1 MNKNITVAVNPAGSE
16 RESITILNDKPI
28 KFLSYEKCR
37 WPYFLS
43 LPLMWTLTAYVM
55 IKKKI
60 YKLLNM
66 PGPHTNTL
74 FFDGLGK
81 ECRKVKDYAASWRA
95 MEIIYNHNFPKKLTS
110 VGGILDE
117 FYWHGLNCQ
126 ALRNRYKLV
135 RHELRNAISK
145 FSGQKEVR
153 ILSLACGSAQAVIE
167 VIAEF
172 KSKGTTIKAILV
184 DVDQDALIAA
194 KEWARQYGVSDQ
206 IETREANLSGEANV
220 FGDFKPHIVEM
231 LGFLDY
237 VNKDEAIRF
246 VSDIHE
252 FLDKNGVLV
261 TCNINPNPEQYFIK
275 WVINWSMVYRQPD
288 DLMDIAVKSGFNNPR
303 IVFEPLKI
311 HSLLIAEKD

>member
-1 MNKNITVAVNPAGSE
+1 MDKNISVASNPAGSE
-16 RESITILNDKPI
+16 RENITILNDQPI

-43 LPLMWTLTAYVM
+43 LPLMWILTAYVM

-66 PGPHTNTL
+66 PGPRTNTL

-95 MEIIYNHNFPKKLTS
+95 MEIIYNHNFPQKLTS
-110 VGGILDE
+110 LGGILDE

-135 RHELRNAISK
+135 KHELRRAISK
-145 FSGQKEVR
+145 LDDKKDIR
-153 ILSLACGSAQAVIE
+153 LLSLACGSAQAVIE
-167 VIAEF
+167 IIAEF
-172 KSKGTTIKAILV
+172 KSKGATIKAILV
-184 DVDQDALIAA
+184 DVDQSALNAA
-194 KEWARQYGVSDQ
+194 KELAGQYGAIDQ
-206 IETREANLSGEANV
+206 VETRQANLSGEVSV
-220 FGDFKPHIVEM
+220 FGDFKPQIVEM

-237 VNKDEAIRF
+237 VNKEEAIRF
-246 VSDIHE
+246 VSNIQKS
-252 FLDKNGVLV
+252 LDEKGVLI
-261 TCNINPNPEQYFIK
+261 TCNINPNPEQHFIK
-275 WVINWSMVYRQPD
+275 WVINWPMVYRRPD
-288 DLMDIAVKSGFNNPR
+288 DLADIAVKSGFKNHR

-311 HSLLIAEKD
+311 HSLLIAQKD

>member
-1 MNKNITVAVNPAGSE
+1 MNKNISVAANPAGSE
-16 RESITILNDKPI
+16 KENITILNDRPI
-28 KFLSYEKCR
+28 KFFSYEKCR

-66 PGPHTNTL
+66 PGPYTNTL

-81 ECRKVKDYAASWRA
+81 ECRKVKDYAASWKA

-110 VGGILDE
+110 LGGILDE

-135 RHELRNAISK
+135 KHELKKAISR
-145 FSGQKEVR
+145 FNDEKEIRV
-153 ILSLACGSAQAVIE
+153 LSLACGSAQAVIE

-184 DVDQDALIAA
+184 DVDQEALNAA
-194 KEWARQYGVSDQ
+194 KEWANQHGVLDQ
-206 IETREANLSGEANV
+206 IETRQANLSEEIGV
-220 FGDFKPHIVEM
+220 FGDFKPHVVEM

-237 VNKDEAIRF
+237 VNQDEAIRF
-246 VSDIHE
+246 VSNIQRS
-252 FLDKNGVLV
+252 LDENGVLV
-261 TCNINPNPEQYFIK
+261 TCNVNPNPEQYFIK
-275 WVINWSMVYRQPD
+275 WVINWPMVYRQPD
-288 DLMDIAVKSGFNNPR
+288 DLMDIALKSGFNNYR

-311 HSLLIAEKD
+311 HSLLIAQKD